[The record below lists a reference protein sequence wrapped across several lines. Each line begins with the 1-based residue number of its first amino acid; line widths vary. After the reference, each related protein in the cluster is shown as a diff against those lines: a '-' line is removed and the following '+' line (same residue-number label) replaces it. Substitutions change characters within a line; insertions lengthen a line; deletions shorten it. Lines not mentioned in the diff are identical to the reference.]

1 MLSAYFRNRQSKSD
15 FVTMPTKQAI
25 ENLIYSRG
33 EVFPVPVAAVSN
45 GVDLSHFKPGKADK
59 ALYQKYNI
67 PTDRPIV
74 LYVGRVDPEK
84 SVGTVLEAFQSVLKE
99 VPEAVFLV
107 VGDGVDLARLR
118 KEAVKLHI
126 SDSVK
131 FLGKVLAP
139 DLYEIYKMGDV
150 FVTASEIETQ
160 GIVLIEAAAS
170 GLPLVAVNAGA
181 VREICVDNEN
191 GFLIEIDK
199 SINSD
204 VASMIS
210 KAVSMILKDKKLR
223 ERFSVNSV
231 KLASEH
237 DFEKTLDKFINIYQ
251 RVLNNKVK

>member
-1 MLSAYFRNRQSKSD
+1 MDK
-15 FVTMPTKQAI
+15 I
-25 ENLIYSRG
+25 EQQLLQY
-33 EVFPVPVAAVSN
+33 
-45 GVDLSHFKPGKADK
+45 VDEHRDNF
-59 ALYQKYNI
+59 I
-67 PTDRPIV
+67 
-74 LYVGRVDPEK
+74 
-84 SVGTVLEAFQSVLKE
+84 
-99 VPEAVFLV
+99 
-107 VGDGVDLARLR
+107 
-118 KEAVKLHI
+118 
-126 SDSVK
+126 K

-191 GFLIEIDK
+191 GFLIEINK
-199 SINSD
+199 SIKSD

-210 KAVSMILKDKKLR
+210 KAVSMILKDKKMR